1 MPEWQSSWFYSN
13 RGPRVLSLR
22 GPPASGVGQ
31 AQSNLHSQSTQRV
44 NARQVFCAGQNAG
57 KASGALGLV
66 SRACSSRWAC
76 RPTGVRRAREWLCA
90 GVFGSAR
97 AAGVFA
103 AVLLLWLAKCCVCW
117 FGHCVQSVCSQG
129 MCTVRGRLRISQE
142 DCVQAF
148 CAGGRAI
155 RGVGGSLSERWAR
168 GGPV

>member
-97 AAGVFA
+97 AAGVLA
-103 AVLLLWLAKCCVCW
+103 AVQVLWLAKCCVCW

-129 MCTVRGRLRISQE
+129 VCSGRVRFRARLE
-142 DCVQAF
+142 GCGQAIR
-148 CAGGRAI
+148 AGGVRSGVRAA
-155 RGVGGSLSERWAR
+155 RVGGQWAR
-168 GGPV
+168 GDPV